1 MHCMIAASR
10 EMSDEPK
17 IWAIKVYTSRQ
28 LTKDQYSE
36 GVFLLKPRPKQDS
49 DESFDGSK
57 WLEQLM
63 QLKRRK
69 SSPTK

>member
-1 MHCMIAASR
+1 MFRQRQATFYVLNYI
-10 EMSDEPK
+10 ELTL
-17 IWAIKVYTSRQ
+17 YTSRQ

>member
-1 MHCMIAASR
+1 MFRQRQATFYVLNYI
-10 EMSDEPK
+10 ELTL
-17 IWAIKVYTSRQ
+17 YTSRQ

-36 GVFLLKPRPKQDS
+36 GVFLLKSRPKQDS